1 MRIPNLLSLVTVCCL
16 TTLSCS
22 QPEESRV
29 YFDNIIDG
37 DSLNSSINIGFGIR
51 EYKVGPAG
59 NVGEGMGHH
68 HLLMSRNSI
77 AEGVVIP
84 NNNNH
89 IQLGGGE
96 TQTDLNL
103 SPGSYVITLQ
113 FADELHKSYGEKMS
127 ASVEITKK

>member
-29 YFDNIIDG
+29 YFENISDG
-37 DSLNSSINIGFGIR
+37 DSLTSPINIGFGIR
-51 EYKVGPAG
+51 GYKVGPAG
-59 NVGEGMGHH
+59 NISEGMGHH
-68 HLLMSRNSI
+68 RLLISRKKI
-77 AEGVVIP
+77 AEEVVIP

-89 IQLGGGE
+89 IYFGGGE
-96 TQTDLNL
+96 TQTELNL

-113 FADELHKSYGEKMS
+113 FADGLHKSYGEKMS
-127 ASVEITKK
+127 ASV

>member
-1 MRIPNLLSLVTVCCL
+1 MCCL

-22 QPEESRV
+22 QSEESRV
-29 YFDNIIDG
+29 YFENISDG
-37 DSLNSSINIGFGIR
+37 DSLTSPINIGFGIR

-89 IQLGGGE
+89 IRFGGGE
-96 TQTDLNL
+96 TQTELNL
-103 SPGSYVITLQ
+103 SPVSYLITLQ
-113 FADELHKSYGEKMS
+113 FADGLHNSYGEKMS
-127 ASVEITKK
+127 ASVEITVK